1 MNNGL
6 NPTNAADALIDT
18 DGDGIWNVDEYLRN
32 TSPTNAQN
40 ANIVLYVDAAIGSDA
55 NRGLSPTAMDS
66 TGPKLT
72 IPAAIDTAL
81 SGDAVQVAPGQY
93 AGGATTWNVR
103 NKTVRLVPKG
113 TVTVK

>member
-1 MNNGL
+1 MM
-6 NPTNAADALIDT
+6 PTSSVMYRPMPGRTGSPIWAAAL
-18 DGDGIWNVDEYLRN
+18 
-32 TSPTNAQN
+32 SAS
-40 ANIVLYVDAAIGSDA
+40 A
-55 NRGLSPTAMDS
+55 
-66 TGPKLT
+66 KLT